1 MANNDRLTKFA
12 CKKLLDE
19 LNEKH
24 VAPVMEKLLGTDRT
38 SWSFKGID
46 NGISR
51 IEKEYGNR
59 ALGAKKV
66 RAEVFH
72 EFHKVTAVRII

>member
-1 MANNDRLTKFA
+1 MTKLA
-12 CKKLLDE
+12 CKNLLEE
-19 LNEKH
+19 LKQKH
-24 VAPVMEKLLGTDRT
+24 VDPVVKKLRGTDRT

-51 IEKEYGNR
+51 IEREYGNR
-59 ALGAKKV
+59 AVGARKV

-72 EFHKVTAVRII
+72 EFHKVTTAIII

>member
-1 MANNDRLTKFA
+1 MV
-12 CKKLLDE
+12 KKLR
-19 LNEKH
+19 
-24 VAPVMEKLLGTDRT
+24 GTDRT

-59 ALGAKKV
+59 AVGARKV

-72 EFHKVTAVRII
+72 EFHKVTTAIII

>member
-1 MANNDRLTKFA
+1 MTKLA
-12 CKKLLDE
+12 CDKLLEE
-19 LNEKH
+19 LKQKH
-24 VAPVMEKLLGTDRT
+24 VDPEMRKLRGTDRT

-51 IEKEYGNR
+51 IEREYGNR
-59 ALGAKKV
+59 AVGARTV

-72 EFHKVTAVRII
+72 EFQKVTAY